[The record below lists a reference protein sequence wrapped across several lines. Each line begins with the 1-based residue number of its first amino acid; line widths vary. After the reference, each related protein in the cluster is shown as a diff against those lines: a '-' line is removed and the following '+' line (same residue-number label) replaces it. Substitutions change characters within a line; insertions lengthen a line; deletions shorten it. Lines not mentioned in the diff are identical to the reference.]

1 MKKFTVLV
9 DRIAYTST
17 EVSVMAENE
26 TAAHEEAYRL
36 SGDIDFSDKEITYE
50 YETTI
55 LDEEPN

>member
-1 MKKFTVLV
+1 MEDDMKKFTVLV

-36 SGDIDFSDKEITYE
+36 SGDIDFSDKKTSFE
-50 YETTI
+50 
-55 LDEEPN
+55 